1 MKKAVLK
8 QIKDAAAKMP
18 PVFKPTRVPVTGAEI
33 LRLHAAHAKR
43 NNITDPKPPVD
54 EHGKALDPDKT
65 YIGPGR
71 VRVNHESEMKRIYLK
86 SGLDGVAQ
94 YINDTVQEFEEKRQ
108 KAKQP
113 TPVETM

>member
-1 MKKAVLK
+1 MKKALLK

-18 PVFKPTRVPVTGAEI
+18 PIFKPTRVPVKGAEVI
-33 LRLHAAHAKR
+33 RMHREHAIR
-43 NNITDPKPPVD
+43 NSISSPKPLID
-54 EHGKALDPDKT
+54 EHGKPLDPEKT
-65 YIGPGR
+65 YVGPGR

-113 TPVETM
+113 TLVETM